1 MNKTELVKKV
11 AAENALSQKQ
21 AAAVVD
27 SVLDA
32 VVDTV
37 AAGEPV
43 ALLGFGTFS
52 VKHRDARQG
61 RNPAT
66 GEAMDPCLQG
76 RQGVQG
82 KGQRIIRDRSYA
94 RKELPSGSSFAWKK
108 NAWAFW
114 PACTKNRRKERN
126 GLLFSTDKRYNTV
139 RLNAGFMQR

>member
-1 MNKTELVKKV
+1 MNKTELIKKV

-27 SVLDA
+27 SVLNT

-43 ALLGFGTFS
+43 AILGFGTFS

-66 GEAMDPCLQG
+66 GELM
-76 RQGVQG
+76 
-82 KGQRIIRDRSYA
+82 
-94 RKELPSGSSFAWKK
+94 EFAAGNTPVFK
-108 NAWAFW
+108 
-114 PACTKNRRKERN
+114 PAKVFK
-126 GLLFSTDKRYNTV
+126 DKVN
-139 RLNAGFMQR
+139 

>member
-21 AAAVVD
+21 AA
-27 SVLDA
+27 A

-66 GEAMDPCLQG
+66 GEAMEFAASDTP
-76 RQGVQG
+76 VFKAG
-82 KGQRIIRDRSYA
+82 KA
-94 RKELPSGSSFAWKK
+94 FKEKV
-108 NAWAFW
+108 
-114 PACTKNRRKERN
+114 N
-126 GLLFSTDKRYNTV
+126 G
-139 RLNAGFMQR
+139 